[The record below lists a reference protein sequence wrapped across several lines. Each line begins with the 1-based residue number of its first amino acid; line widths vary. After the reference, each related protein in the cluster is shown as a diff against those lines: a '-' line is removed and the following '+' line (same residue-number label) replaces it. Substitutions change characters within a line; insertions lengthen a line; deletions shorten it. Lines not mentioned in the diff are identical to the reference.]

1 MSSCTNPSFTRG
13 DIARVSGTIAG
24 TANLDP
30 GTVYAQVMAPGG
42 SVTTYQY
49 GVDAAVNKPA
59 VGIYYIDVSLDIA
72 GTWYYR
78 FYSTGTGQAVAADQ
92 SLVVQESIFD

>member
-1 MSSCTNPSFTRG
+1 MSSCANPNFTKG
-13 DIARVSGTIAG
+13 DLARVSGTIAG

-30 GTVYAQVMAPGG
+30 TAVFAQVRNPAG
-42 SVTTYQY
+42 SVTTYEY
-49 GVDAAVNKPA
+49 GVDAEVNKSA
-59 VGIYYIDVSLDIA
+59 VGVYYIDVNLNIA

-92 SLVVQESIFD
+92 SLVAHESIFD